1 LSGALWAR
9 RMGPSPISGH
19 RLADASL
26 ALVRGDASLEIG
38 VMSRYNSDDT
48 SYGGWL
54 TLKWTF

>member
-1 LSGALWAR
+1 
-9 RMGPSPISGH
+9 MGPSPISGH

-26 ALVRGDASLEIG
+26 ALVRGDASLELG